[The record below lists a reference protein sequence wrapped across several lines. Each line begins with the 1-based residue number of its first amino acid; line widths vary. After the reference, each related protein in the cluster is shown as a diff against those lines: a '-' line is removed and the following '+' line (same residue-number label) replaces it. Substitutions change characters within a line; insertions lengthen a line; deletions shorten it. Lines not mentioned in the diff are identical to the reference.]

1 MPVENVRT
9 LDDLRDTY
17 LATPRLTATL
27 LSIFAA
33 LALVVT
39 MAGVTG
45 VIATSVSHRM
55 AEFGVRMA
63 LGASRDRLLG
73 QVITQ
78 GLTLVVTG
86 LALGT
91 LASVMLTRVLSAY
104 LFETSSGDP
113 IALAGVALLF
123 LIAGCLACLG
133 PAWRAT
139 TANPLVALR
148 SE

>member
-1 MPVENVRT
+1 
-9 LDDLRDTY
+9 
-17 LATPRLTATL
+17 
-27 LSIFAA
+27 
-33 LALVVT
+33 VT
-39 MAGVTG
+39 MAGVTE